1 MGWGNG
7 KNKEEGG
14 EGGEEGLLE
23 NEYLDFQLV
32 QS

>member
-7 KNKEEGG
+7 KEKEKGG
-14 EGGEEGLLE
+14 EEEGLLE